1 MDSKERLL
9 QDYYTKEKK
18 RWMDYQRE
26 MDGFKDYRLLQIII
40 DDMDYKRDGLLIK
53 DYQMDGLQDYYYYYQ
68 RERLSKMDKRWIIEI
83 TLEKWM
89 DGLL

>member
-26 MDGFKDYRLLQIII
+26 MDGFKDYRLLQMIWITRE
-40 DDMDYKRDGLLIK
+40 MDY
-53 DYQMDGLQDYYYYYQ
+53 
-68 RERLSKMDKRWIIEI
+68 
-83 TLEKWM
+83 
-89 DGLL
+89 